1 MQHLKHGG
9 VSESMQAHRY
19 VSVKKQ
25 TISYIYIHTYIPVT
39 CLMAARHTG
48 VPTIQASLEGQP
60 CDQHW

>member
-9 VSESMQAHRY
+9 VSESNASAHIC
-19 VSVKKQ
+19 VSKK
-25 TISYIYIHTYIPVT
+25 TDNLLYIYIPVT

-60 CDQHW
+60 CDKHW